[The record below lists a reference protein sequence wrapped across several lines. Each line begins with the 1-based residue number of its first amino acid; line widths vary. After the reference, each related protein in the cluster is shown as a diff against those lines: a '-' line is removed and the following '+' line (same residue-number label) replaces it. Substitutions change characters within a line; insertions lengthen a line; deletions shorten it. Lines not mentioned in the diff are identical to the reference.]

1 MDTNRIGTKHPTY
14 KTEQGICTC
23 DMSWTHHTNRNNFE
37 RSLWSVK
44 GCAIF
49 HQKPERDQVVPASH
63 QNPSSLT
70 PVQRPQGS
78 FEPSAMGIAA
88 GHYVKKA
95 CQSSKSTFF
104 VWQLKQKA
112 SPHLNNTLFYVRN
125 TFFFLIKTRFACIVT
140 YNKPLCHS
148 V

>member
-44 GCAIF
+44 ACAIF

-104 VWQLKQKA
+104 CMTTKTESISA
-112 SPHLNNTLFYVRN
+112 SEQYPFYVRN
-125 TFFFLIKTRFACIVT
+125 TLFFIKTRFACIVT